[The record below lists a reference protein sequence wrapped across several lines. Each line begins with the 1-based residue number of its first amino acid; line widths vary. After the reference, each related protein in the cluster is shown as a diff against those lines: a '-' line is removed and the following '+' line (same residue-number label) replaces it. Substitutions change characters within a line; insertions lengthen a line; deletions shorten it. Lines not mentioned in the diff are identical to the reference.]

1 MLFYDCSTAPSP
13 RRARMFIAEKGLE
26 IESREISIAKGEQ
39 LSADFLKVNPRATV
53 PVLITDEGATLTE
66 NTAIATYLEARFPE
80 PPLMGQTPD
89 EKAQVAMWN
98 AIAEGQGGM
107 PVAEVLRNSHPA
119 MKGRALPGRLNLD
132 QIPEL
137 AARGQKRVDAFFTLL
152 EERLSESPWLAGERF
167 SLADITAYVFVDF
180 ARVIKARIPEG
191 NSATKAW
198 YDSIRDRPSAAL

>member
-1 MLFYDCSTAPSP
+1 MALVVLVSATKDSD
-13 RRARMFIAEKGLE
+13 
-26 IESREISIAKGEQ
+26 ISM
-39 LSADFLKVNPRATV
+39 R
-53 PVLITDEGATLTE
+53 
-66 NTAIATYLEARFPE
+66 PE

-198 YDSIRDRPSAAL
+198 HDSIRDRPSAAL

>member
-167 SLADITAYVFVDF
+167 SLADITAYVFIDF

>member
-26 IESREISIAKGEQ
+26 VETREVSIAKSEQ

-66 NTAIATYLEARFPE
+66 NIAIATYLEATHPE
-80 PPLMGQTPD
+80 PALMGQTPV
-89 EKAQVAMWN
+89 EKAEVMMWN
-98 AIAEGQGGM
+98 AIAEAQGGM

-119 MKGRALPGRLNLD
+119 MKGRALPGPLNLD
-132 QIPEL
+132 QIPKL
-137 AARGQKRVDAFFTLL
+137 VARGQQRVDAFFALL
-152 EERLSESPWLAGERF
+152 EDRLSQSPWLAGETF
-167 SLADITAYVFVDF
+167 SLADITAFVFVDF

-191 NSATKAW
+191 NTATKAW
-198 YDSIRDRPSAAL
+198 YDSIRARPSAAL

>member
-26 IESREISIAKGEQ
+26 IETREISIAKGEQ

-167 SLADITAYVFVDF
+167 SLADITAFVFVDF
-180 ARVIKARIPEG
+180 ARVVKARIPEG

-198 YDSIRDRPSAAL
+198 YDSIRARPSAAL

>member
-26 IESREISIAKGEQ
+26 IETREISIAKGEQ

-167 SLADITAYVFVDF
+167 SLADITAYVFIDF

>member
-26 IESREISIAKGEQ
+26 IETREISISKGEQ

-152 EERLSESPWLAGERF
+152 EERLSDSPWLAGERF

>member
-26 IESREISIAKGEQ
+26 IETREISIAKGEQ

-152 EERLSESPWLAGERF
+152 EERLSDSPWLAGERF